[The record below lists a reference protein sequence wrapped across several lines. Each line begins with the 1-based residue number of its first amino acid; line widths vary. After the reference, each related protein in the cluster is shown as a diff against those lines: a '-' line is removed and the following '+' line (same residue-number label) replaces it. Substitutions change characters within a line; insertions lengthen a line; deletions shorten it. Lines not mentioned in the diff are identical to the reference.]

1 MIPNR
6 KVIIMKI
13 LKRILCITVALLLI
27 GFGGLYAVLIAMTD
41 NSETKEVNYMG
52 TYQNQQAWKDIQN
65 FLPAQLHYTDTYQ
78 PTEEIWNWKGNKVHL
93 DTFRNPNAPAKII
106 CFHGVGT
113 NGRQISMIFGGPL
126 AREGFETITVD
137 MPTYGVTE
145 VNPDMLIRYD
155 DWVQCGSDLIDE
167 ELKKDDRP
175 IFLYGLSA
183 GGMETYHVAAK
194 NKSEIIKGIIGMTFL
209 DQREAIV
216 RKETANNVFSGTVGK
231 MMVGLQNRLGR
242 AKAKMKMKDA
252 SKMKALVN
260 DPECLNIMMNDTTS
274 AGNSA
279 TMAFLYS
286 YMTYVPDMEP
296 EDFDVCPV
304 LLTQPEKDR
313 WTPQHLSDPF
323 LDKIKQVPVTKTV
336 LRNGSHYPIEAEA
349 LADLHQYSLG
359 FINEQLKK

>member
-1 MIPNR
+1 
-6 KVIIMKI
+6 MKI
-13 LKRILCITVALLLI
+13 LKRILCIAFALVLI
-27 GFGGLYAVLIAMTD
+27 GYCGLYAVLIAITD

-78 PTEEIWNWKGNKVHL
+78 PTEEIWDWKGNKVHL

-194 NKSEIIKGIIGMTFL
+194 NKSENIKGIIGMTFL

-216 RKETANNVFSGTVGK
+216 RKETANNEFSGKIGK
-231 MMVGLQNRLGR
+231 TMVGLQIKFGR

-252 SKMKALVN
+252 SKMTALVN

-286 YMTYVPDMEP
+286 YMTYEPDMEP

-323 LDKIKQVPVTKTV
+323 LDKIKKAPVTKTV

-349 LADLHQYSLG
+349 LADLHRYSLE
-359 FINEQLKK
+359 FINEQLKR